1 MTTHPFLGEGRSDVL
16 AHRGASDARP
26 PGNTLAAFRAALAMG
41 CDHLETDVQC
51 SSDGEVVVFH
61 DDRLD
66 DLTTGTGTIAEHT
79 WDELASLRYVVD
91 GRVVDDGLVRLE
103 TVVSSFPAARFN
115 VDAKTD
121 DVVEPLIAL
130 LCRHDMRQRVCVA
143 AFGWRRL
150 RRLRRALGDG
160 WCTALSQPE
169 IVATRLAAWLRLP
182 VPRTGDVAQLP
193 RRFRAAGVSVTVIDR
208 RLVEACHRA
217 GIAVHCWTV
226 DDPDAISAL
235 FELGVDAV
243 ITDRPDVALP
253 LGRSPG

>member
-1 MTTHPFLGEGRSDVL
+1 VTAHPFLSEGRADVL

-51 SSDGEVVVFH
+51 TSDGEIVVFH

-79 WDELASLRYVVD
+79 WEELASLRYVVD
-91 GRVVDDGLVRLE
+91 GRSTDDGLVRLD
-103 TVVSSFPAARFN
+103 TVVTSFPDARLN
-115 VDAKTD
+115 IDAKTD

-130 LCRHDMRQRVCVA
+130 LRRHDMRHRVCVA
-143 AFGWRRL
+143 SFGWRRL
-150 RRLRRALGDG
+150 RRLRRALGKG

-169 IVATRLAAWLRLP
+169 IVVTRVAAWLRLP

-193 RRFRAAGVSVTVIDR
+193 RRFRAGGVSVTVIDR

-226 DDPDAISAL
+226 DDPDAVSEL

-243 ITDRPDVALP
+243 ITDRPDVALRV
-253 LGRSPG
+253 GRSHG